1 MNEILNLKKPISVFW
16 EPTEYCNL
24 QCKHCYTNSGPNK
37 SLEIKFSKAQK
48 IVDQLYEEGIYSI
61 GLGGGEPLTLPFLCD
76 LIKYINS
83 KGMQISI
90 STNGLLLSDIYLRK
104 LKEAGLKILQVS
116 IDGLKETHENIRGKG
131 TFSGLFNKIELAQ
144 EYGIGVRV
152 GYTVNSMNYK
162 EIDEFIQYA
171 KMRHVHVINFFRYMP
186 YHIGSD
192 NLALSAEELLEVAT
206 CLLKHRKNNSYGET
220 MDKFYI
226 TFEPMSFFSF
236 LINQDDLRE
245 TVCTA
250 GRSKFVIDCSG
261 NVRMCNYLMNQMGNI
276 DDGLEHIW
284 KEIGKEC
291 NAIHV
296 IPQECKECPYAKKCM
311 GGCRGFSYA
320 NYGKFGEK
328 DNACFRHLL

>member
-116 IDGLKETHENIRGKG
+116 IDGLKETHENIRVKV
-131 TFSGLFNKIELAQ
+131 LFQ
-144 EYGIGVRV
+144 
-152 GYTVNSMNYK
+152 GYSTRLNWRKSM
-162 EIDEFIQYA
+162 
-171 KMRHVHVINFFRYMP
+171 
-186 YHIGSD
+186 GS
-192 NLALSAEELLEVAT
+192 E
-206 CLLKHRKNNSYGET
+206 
-220 MDKFYI
+220 
-226 TFEPMSFFSF
+226 
-236 LINQDDLRE
+236 
-245 TVCTA
+245 
-250 GRSKFVIDCSG
+250 
-261 NVRMCNYLMNQMGNI
+261 
-276 DDGLEHIW
+276 
-284 KEIGKEC
+284 
-291 NAIHV
+291 
-296 IPQECKECPYAKKCM
+296 
-311 GGCRGFSYA
+311 
-320 NYGKFGEK
+320 
-328 DNACFRHLL
+328 